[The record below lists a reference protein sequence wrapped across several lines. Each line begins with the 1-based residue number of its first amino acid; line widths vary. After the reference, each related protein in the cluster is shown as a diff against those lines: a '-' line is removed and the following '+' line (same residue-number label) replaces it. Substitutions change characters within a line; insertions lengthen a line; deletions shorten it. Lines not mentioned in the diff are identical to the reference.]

1 MSVGDQSS
9 IQSISDRSI
18 GGAKYQA
25 VGAVIES
32 VTATESA
39 RQPIIAL
46 YESLTDRHSLVNRS
60 YNCWVTVAQLSYS
73 FVVEV
78 SDKRTMLKQRNDT
91 LNERNTIIV
100 N

>member
-1 MSVGDQSS
+1 MTVGDQSS

-39 RQPIIAL
+39 R
-46 YESLTDRHSLVNRS
+46 
-60 YNCWVTVAQLSYS
+60 
-73 FVVEV
+73 
-78 SDKRTMLKQRNDT
+78 
-91 LNERNTIIV
+91 
-100 N
+100 